1 MVRERVRKSE
11 ILKNN
16 NIFLTPL
23 PVENEKERGI
33 FLTPL
38 PVPPKR
44 TSTHSNKL
52 PPIGLSEK
60 ETERVHRALYASLN
74 TPN

>member
-1 MVRERVRKSE
+1 MKKSE
-11 ILKNN
+11 I
-16 NIFLTPL
+16 IYFLTLL
-23 PVENEKERGI
+23 PVENEEERGGC

-38 PVPPKR
+38 PVPPKS

-60 ETERVHRALYASLN
+60 ETERVHRALYASRN
-74 TPN
+74 APN